1 MGEANP
7 KFKPGQDITLNAGAT
22 ITGGQLLMVS
32 NAADNTVIPTS
43 GVVSGWL
50 GVAAQDTASGEKVV
64 VKRGGVQWL
73 ISSGAITRGARVV
86 PGAAGVVTTI
96 GASDE
101 DTAVGTA
108 LTTAASNRVLV
119 AMDR

>member
-7 KFKPGQDITLNAGAT
+7 KFKPGQDFTLNAGAT

-50 GVAAQDTASGEKVV
+50 GVAAQDAASGENTFAGAFPPRTETPKP
-64 VKRGGVQWL
+64 QPQPP
-73 ISSGAITRGARVV
+73 SS
-86 PGAAGVVTTI
+86 
-96 GASDE
+96 
-101 DTAVGTA
+101 
-108 LTTAASNRVLV
+108 AASTSTGNHP
-119 AMDR
+119 